1 MSQLYLY
8 LERHNTIHMGFHPN
22 VTVMWSNWK
31 VMFIHAS
38 YPKRLN
44 VSGYISVYVH
54 NFRPLYI
61 LAPWKCRVTL
71 VFFSP
76 RVSVQSEKCKE
87 IYIWLRL
94 FKPWIALST
103 GQITIQRINIRETN
117 CNIHWIEIYPVDSV
131 IHLSNN
137 SRALK
142 TGWGVCEKCVSSV
155 SVQQSL

>member
-1 MSQLYLY
+1 MSQLCLY
-8 LERHNTIHMGFHPN
+8 FKRHNTIHMGFHTN

-31 VMFIHAS
+31 AMFNHAS

-44 VSGYISVYVH
+44 VSGYISVYVY

-61 LAPWKCRVTL
+61 LAPWKYRVTL
-71 VFFSP
+71 VFFAP
-76 RVSVQSEKCKE
+76 RVSVQSEKFKE

-94 FKPWIALST
+94 YKPWIAL
-103 GQITIQRINIRETN
+103 ITIQRINIRETN
-117 CNIHWIEIYPVDSV
+117 YLIHWIKIYPVDSV
-131 IHLSNN
+131 IHLSND

-142 TGWGVCEKCVSSV
+142 AGRRSRGVCEKCVSSV